1 MGGELL
7 NRFSA
12 RRMNPAQIAEINAH
26 FQRYNDAPL
35 ASFSGLSPTQMHTLL
50 YDPWGP
56 ASPLRLRPELADAA
70 LDQIP
75 FLRLTEELLRIVQR
89 DGSIKLTALGAL
101 PGKYLHELYGFG
113 FLREKMIDAGY
124 TKLHREVDAPGLA
137 TVHHNAER
145 AGLLRK
151 VHGKITLTKNAERL
165 RQPAHRAELLRH
177 VLTFFTE
184 KFNWAYHD
192 GYASPTAGQTGWAF
206 SVRLLL
212 KFGTVPRPLQ
222 FYADKYQQAFPFI
235 LADFAGADWSTPA
248 GQLLSCYGYRMF
260 SHFAHWFGLATIEE
274 RRFEREQANCLVAAA
289 PLLRQLFELAETA
302 KS

>member
-1 MGGELL
+1 M
-7 NRFSA
+7 S
-12 RRMNPAQIAEINAH
+12 PAQIAEINAY

-35 ASFSGLSPTQMHTLL
+35 PAFSGLSPAQMQMLL

-56 ASPLRLRPELADAA
+56 ASPLQLRRELPDEV

-75 FLRLTEELLRIVQR
+75 FLRLTEELLRVVQR
-89 DGSIKLTALGAL
+89 DGFIKLTALGAL

-113 FLREKMIDAGY
+113 FLRENMIDAGY
-124 TKLHREVDAPGLA
+124 TKLHRETDVPGLS

-165 RQPAHRAELLRH
+165 RQPAHRAELLRQ

-192 GYASPTAGQTGWAF
+192 GYASPSAGQTGWAF
-206 SVRLLL
+206 SLWLLL
-212 KFGTVPRPLQ
+212 QFGAEPRPLQ
-222 FYADKYQQAFPFI
+222 FYGDNYQQAFPFL
-235 LADFAGADWSTPA
+235 LADFANADWGTPA
-248 GQLLSCYGYRMF
+248 GQLLSCYGHRMF
-260 SHFAHWFGLATIEE
+260 AHFAHWFGLASIEQY
-274 RRFEREQANCLVAAA
+274 RMDREQADCLVATT
-289 PLLRQLFELAETA
+289 PLLGLLFELAGVA
-302 KS
+302 KA